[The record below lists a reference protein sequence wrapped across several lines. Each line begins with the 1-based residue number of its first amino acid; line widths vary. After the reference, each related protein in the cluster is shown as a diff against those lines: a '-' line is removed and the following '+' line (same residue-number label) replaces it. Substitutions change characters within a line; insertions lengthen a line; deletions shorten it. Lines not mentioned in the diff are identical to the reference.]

1 MAFIMMNMSCQNSCS
16 EGKGNPSDPS
26 RRRLTLFQLDV
37 KASMTRDIR
46 ESDWKRFKALRQLAL
61 ERFCERVL
69 LDIGRIGADAGKSQ
83 HERYLDIYRLIH
95 DRDEELGRV
104 FNDLS
109 RSKAVIQIVQI
120 RSLGL
125 LTEEEL
131 AGFSAELRS
140 ILSFCE
146 SS

>member
-1 MAFIMMNMSCQNSCS
+1 MSEDAVMHS
-16 EGKGNPSDPS
+16 
-26 RRRLTLFQLDV
+26 
-37 KASMTRDIR
+37 ARDIK
-46 ESDWKRFKALRQLAL
+46 ESDWKRFKLLRQIAL

-69 LDIGRIGADAGKSQ
+69 LDVGRIGTDAGKSQ
-83 HERYLDIYRLIH
+83 HERYLDVYRLIQ
-95 DRDEELGRV
+95 DRDEDLGRA
-104 FNDLS
+104 FNGLS

-131 AGFSAELRS
+131 AGFSEELRS
-140 ILSFCE
+140 ILSFYE